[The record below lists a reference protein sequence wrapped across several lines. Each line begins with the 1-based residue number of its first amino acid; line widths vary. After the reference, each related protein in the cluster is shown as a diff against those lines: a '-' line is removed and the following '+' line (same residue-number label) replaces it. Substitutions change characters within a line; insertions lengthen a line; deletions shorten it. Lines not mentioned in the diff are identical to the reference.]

1 MEGYEV
7 SVERADLEAKL
18 REIQHVVEE
27 TKRSAAGVGIA
38 AVVGVVLVVLV
49 FYLLGRRKGRKGSA
63 RVEIYRLG

>member
-1 MEGYEV
+1 M

-38 AVVGVVLVVLV
+38 AVIGVVLLVLV
-49 FYLLGRRKGRKGSA
+49 FYLMGRRKGQKGSA